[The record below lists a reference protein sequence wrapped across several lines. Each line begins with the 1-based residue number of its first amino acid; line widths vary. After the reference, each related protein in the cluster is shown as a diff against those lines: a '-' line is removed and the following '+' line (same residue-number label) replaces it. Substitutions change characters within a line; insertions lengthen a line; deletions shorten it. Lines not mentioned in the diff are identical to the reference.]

1 MCIQFFLLSLKL
13 IKFKTP
19 AQIQVGLKIQ
29 TWSIASDIFT
39 LFFLAPFL
47 LQYEQ
52 FNTFQR
58 PRDMQLFWCLQL
70 RRNNASDLK
79 QIFLWLKPVSNEGL
93 FMVYELGWESK
104 NSAHTS
110 LKKLPLFIGKVSLY
124 NSPNPPPFCRE
135 GLLCPGSTR
144 EHCVKQMC
152 KLLSSPAVGGFWF
165 ARNQSP
171 SRHMSWE
178 APVLW
183 EKPPVLPICQI
194 LIISYETQPCN
205 SFLPVTRK
213 CVAFGRVSP
222 SARRIRIRL
231 FPLLREN
238 MSTASPL
245 LKSVLTLWVNK
256 YKRLWPLLTCKHC
269 EFCAQ
274 CQHKS
279 KGLNLHICVDTY
291 TW

>member
-29 TWSIASDIFT
+29 TWNIASDIFT

-110 LKKLPLFIGKVSLY
+110 LKKLPLFIGKVSLF

-152 KLLSSPAVGGFWF
+152 KLLTSPAV
-165 ARNQSP
+165 
-171 SRHMSWE
+171 WE
-178 APVLW
+178 VL
-183 EKPPVLPICQI
+183 VC
-194 LIISYETQPCN
+194 TQPITFSSHVMGSTGPVRKTS
-205 SFLPVTRK
+205 SFTYLPN
-213 CVAFGRVSP
+213 FDNF
-222 SARRIRIRL
+222 IRD
-231 FPLLREN
+231 PT
-238 MSTASPL
+238 M
-245 LKSVLTLWVNK
+245 
-256 YKRLWPLLTCKHC
+256 
-269 EFCAQ
+269 Q
-274 CQHKS
+274 
-279 KGLNLHICVDTY
+279 
-291 TW
+291 